1 MDAKLQL
8 RVQRYGWD
16 AAEPHYEDC
25 WSDVLRAAH
34 DTLLAT
40 AHLAP
45 GQEVIEVACGTGMV
59 TARVA
64 RMVEPG
70 GSVLA
75 TDLSDRMVE
84 RTKARCLADGIRSV
98 SANRMDA
105 QKLDVADGSFDV
117 AICALGLMYVPD
129 TRAAIA
135 EMARVVG
142 SGGSVV
148 VTVWGERK
156 NCGWAEIFPIVDSR
170 VKSEVC
176 PMFFQLG
183 GDGVLA
189 KSFEAAGFVSVDLQR
204 LSSPLHYANE
214 DDALG
219 AAFSGGPVALAY
231 SRFDD
236 ETRASARADYL
247 ASIEEYRRGGGFEIP
262 GEFVIAT
269 ARKPEA

>member
-105 QKLDVADGSFDV
+105 QKLDVADGTFDV

-142 SGGSVV
+142 PGGAVV

-156 NCGWAEIFPIVDSR
+156 NCGWAEIFPIVDQQ
-170 VKSEVC
+170 VASEVC
-176 PMFFQLG
+176 PMFFG
-183 GDGVLA
+183 
-189 KSFEAAGFVSVDLQR
+189 
-204 LSSPLHYANE
+204 
-214 DDALG
+214 LG
-219 AAFSGGPVALAY
+219 APGALRHQFQEAGLSDIEEVRQAETMVFPDEQALLRAMIDGGAVALAAK
-231 SRFDD
+231 RFTS
-236 ETRASARADYL
+236 EARREVEAEFL
-247 ASIEEYRRGGGFEIP
+247 ASVQAFKDGSGAYAIP
-262 GEFVIAT
+262 GEFVT
-269 ARKPEA
+269 VRGRRTQ